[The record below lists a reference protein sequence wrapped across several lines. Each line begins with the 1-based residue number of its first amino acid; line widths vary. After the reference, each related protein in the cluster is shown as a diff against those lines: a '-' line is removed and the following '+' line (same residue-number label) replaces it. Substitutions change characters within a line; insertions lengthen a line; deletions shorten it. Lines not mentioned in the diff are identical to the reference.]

1 MGYGP
6 GGMDMGYGPDGMM
19 GGSGMGYGSMY
30 PPAPP
35 MPAGMYGPG
44 GYGGSGM
51 PPITPAPSP
60 PYSMGGSPGDG
71 GSPGMGDGKGD
82 GGSPYGS
89 GRRLSHEGPYAS
101 PSPYPMP
108 SPQPVS
114 WEPVYLGP
122 SCAAGC
128 PAGSY
133 TQEPDLMSVLANPA
147 PCEALTCRSLVW
159 QCSLQIPGGARVYDA
174 S

>member
-6 GGMDMGYGPDGMM
+6 GGMDMGYGPDGGGMM

-60 PYSMGGSPGDG
+60 PYPGGSMGGSPGDG
-71 GSPGMGDGKGD
+71 GSPGMGDGMGD

-89 GRRLSHEGPYAS
+89 GRRLSHEGPFLALAL
-101 PSPYPMP
+101 PHALAAAR
-108 SPQPVS
+108 
-114 WEPVYLGP
+114 LGSSSTSGP
-122 SCAAGC
+122 HALPAAPRARMG
-128 PAGSY
+128 A
-133 TQEPDLMSVLANPA
+133 DLMSVLANPA
-147 PCEALTCRSLVW
+147 PCEGSHACMRAVFALC
-159 QCSLQIPGGARVYDA
+159 ARCT
-174 S
+174 